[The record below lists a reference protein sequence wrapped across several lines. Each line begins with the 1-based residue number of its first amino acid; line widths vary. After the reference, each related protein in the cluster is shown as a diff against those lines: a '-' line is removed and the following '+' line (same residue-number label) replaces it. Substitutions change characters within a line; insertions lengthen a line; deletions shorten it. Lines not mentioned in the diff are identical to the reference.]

1 VRGLI
6 VPAAILLALGATGGL
21 ALLALN
27 DSPAPVPD
35 AQSKPAIETA
45 DAAPA
50 PDPPPSEVIR
60 RYETTAT
67 LLEDLRDALAG
78 DPKFLQAELL
88 RVSEALGSRAA
99 WTIRNVVPAEASPR
113 VRALAVFAAGVH
125 LQGEGILLE
134 FGEERFPVVR
144 KAAVL
149 AMGYAPTGLIKAAIL
164 DGVEVPLG
172 ATVAPAEEGGLR
184 RLYEAEKDP
193 AVREA
198 IEAVLRAAGLS
209 RPR

>member
-1 VRGLI
+1 M
-6 VPAAILLALGATGGL
+6 
-21 ALLALN
+21 
-27 DSPAPVPD
+27 
-35 AQSKPAIETA
+35 
-45 DAAPA
+45 
-50 PDPPPSEVIR
+50 R

-78 DPKFLQAELL
+78 DPKFLQTELL
-88 RVSEALGSRAA
+88 RVSNVLGSRAA
-99 WTIRNVVPAEASPR
+99 WTIRNVVPTEASPR

-144 KAAVL
+144 RAAIL
-149 AMGYAPTGLIKAAIL
+149 AMGYSPNGRETAAIL
-164 DGVEVPLG
+164 KGVEVPLG

-184 RLYEAEKDP
+184 RLYEAESDP
-193 AVREA
+193 TVREA
-198 IEAVLRAAGLS
+198 IDAVLRAAGLS